1 MELRQCSALEHSAK
15 ARLQN
20 TMADNTSSTQDGTGY
35 QIDEP
40 STSSNALI
48 NDGSNSDSNNQTDT
62 IHPTTSETNVPLLHQ
77 YAQQGDLEKV
87 RSLLD
92 DETSGVKATDVDG
105 EGITALHWAAMN
117 SALDVCRLLL
127 ERGADVDA
135 VGGELH
141 ATPLHWATR

>member
-1 MELRQCSALEHSAK
+1 
-15 ARLQN
+15 
-20 TMADNTSSTQDGTGY
+20 MADTTSTSNQDGAGY
-35 QIDEP
+35 QVDEL

-48 NDGSNSDSNNQTDT
+48 NDGSNSDSNQTDT
-62 IHPTTSETNVPLLHQ
+62 IHPIIPETNVPLLHQ

-141 ATPLHWATR
+141 ATPLHWATRWVNKQAYTMNVGKFSG